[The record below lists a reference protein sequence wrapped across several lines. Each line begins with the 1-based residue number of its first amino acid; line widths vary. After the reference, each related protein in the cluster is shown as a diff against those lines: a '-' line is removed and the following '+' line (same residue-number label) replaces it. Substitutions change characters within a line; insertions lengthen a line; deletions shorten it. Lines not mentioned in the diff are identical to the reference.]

1 MQQEHIAA
9 EIMET
14 NAIEH
19 SPYVDKMLND
29 KYSLMTDHL
38 NSK

>member
-9 EIMET
+9 KIMET
-14 NAIEH
+14 NAIE
-19 SPYVDKMLND
+19 PYVDKMYND
-29 KYSLMTDHL
+29 IYSLMTDHL